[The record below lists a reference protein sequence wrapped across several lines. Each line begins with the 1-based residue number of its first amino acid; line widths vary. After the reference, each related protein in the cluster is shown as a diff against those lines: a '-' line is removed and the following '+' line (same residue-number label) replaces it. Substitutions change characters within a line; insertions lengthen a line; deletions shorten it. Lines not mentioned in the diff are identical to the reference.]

1 MRKPKRA
8 LRMGTG
14 PRGNRPMASKVATIQ
29 DVARAAGVSAA
40 TVSRAL
46 STPDVVAEKTRE
58 AVLVAVESTGYRVNQ
73 AARSLR
79 RQRAGAILV
88 LVPNLGNP
96 FFSQILAGIGSR
108 LAETDYAILI
118 ADTANQ
124 PSAMRYL
131 NDYLSDSRIDG
142 IVVLDGN
149 VPVSD
154 VSALQTGPGQ
164 CRVIFACEWVQDAPC
179 PSVRSDNAKGA
190 SLAVQHLF
198 DQGHRKIAHVTGPR
212 GNVLTRAR
220 RTGML
225 AERQRLNLPVRD
237 EWIIRGDFSLKSGYD
252 AGEKILAMQDRPT
265 AVFCASDQVAFGLIS
280 KLTEAGMRVP
290 QDISVVGFDD
300 IEQAEYSVPRLTTIR
315 QDRQLLGET
324 AADLMVHRL
333 EDDANVPENLVKLL
347 NVQLVVRDS
356 TAPPASGP

>member
-1 MRKPKRA
+1 
-8 LRMGTG
+8 
-14 PRGNRPMASKVATIQ
+14 MASKVATIQ

-154 VSALQTGPGQ
+154 VSALQTGPLS
-164 CRVIFACEWVQDAPC
+164 CNDLI
-179 PSVRSDNAKGA
+179 S
-190 SLAVQHLF
+190 
-198 DQGHRKIAHVTGPR
+198 
-212 GNVLTRAR
+212 VLTGV
-220 RTGML
+220 T
-225 AERQRLNLPVRD
+225 D
-237 EWIIRGDFSLKSGYD
+237 HF
-252 AGEKILAMQDRPT
+252 
-265 AVFCASDQVAFGLIS
+265 
-280 KLTEAGMRVP
+280 
-290 QDISVVGFDD
+290 
-300 IEQAEYSVPRLTTIR
+300 
-315 QDRQLLGET
+315 
-324 AADLMVHRL
+324 
-333 EDDANVPENLVKLL
+333 
-347 NVQLVVRDS
+347 
-356 TAPPASGP
+356 